1 MDFYMIKY
9 TKNTNFMLILGWM
22 AHNLSLLSCFAG
34 LSIVKVRPG
43 ENVNQIIP
51 CAVSSGKSHG

>member
-1 MDFYMIKY
+1 
-9 TKNTNFMLILGWM
+9 M

-34 LSIVKVRPG
+34 LSYKIHDIVKVRPG